1 MLTFYPQDCALVYEI
16 QHQLLFGMSLC
27 FVQKNE
33 EGAHQAR
40 NFKSFVRCINPGRI
54 RIHLA
59 IHSDGDGNPRLG
71 GVAIVY
77 LCFPRLTTWSRTWWW
92 LHFLVWCGS
101 TNHLRHYLPSTW
113 IPYKHVQQKIRYK
126 RHGEYCKTKR
136 LNILLNLVLL
146 SWISKVE
153 YARNMNEKR

>member
-1 MLTFYPQDCALVYEI
+1 MVMET
-16 QHQLLFGMSLC
+16 
-27 FVQKNE
+27 
-33 EGAHQAR
+33 
-40 NFKSFVRCINPGRI
+40 
-54 RIHLA
+54 
-59 IHSDGDGNPRLG
+59 PRLG

-101 TNHLRHYLPSTW
+101 TKHLRHYLPSTW

-153 YARNMNEKR
+153 YARNMNEKGRRRKGECAWSLAMQACARLPGVDRTVGKLQNMYTTNLLLWTDVYDSLSN

>member
-59 IHSDGDGNPRLG
+59 IHSDGDGNPRLA
-71 GVAIVY
+71 GVAIVFSTIDY
-77 LCFPRLTTWSRTWWW
+77 MEPHLMVTPFPCLMW
-92 LHFLVWCGS
+92 
-101 TNHLRHYLPSTW
+101 
-113 IPYKHVQQKIRYK
+113 
-126 RHGEYCKTKR
+126 
-136 LNILLNLVLL
+136 
-146 SWISKVE
+146 
-153 YARNMNEKR
+153 